1 VAGQQHAHA
10 HALAQIFAAQHQ
22 HQNQGTYHQAASLG
36 APVAAPGAGYWAGY
50 SGVPA
55 SAAIP
60 SVPHTSGHAPSTSPA
75 SHENNVDVTSP
86 IKTAKIERPSPSTA
100 TNAPPGKESV
110 SAVSFSKP
118 TATNHSKSL
127 QPRESTDH
135 PVSSVATFS
144 TTTSDVNSTE
154 PQAPTPKTVISEW
167 EDKKQL
173 KRAANR
179 LSAHLSRKRKKMFIE
194 ELKDE
199 NQELRRKEQILRS
212 IPDLIVV
219 FDSSGN
225 MSFVSQSVTRFL
237 DFESDELEN
246 SSFWDRLDNDSVRLI
261 KAAFMDALAVKRTP
275 DEDST
280 PLSNGESISVRLIE
294 RDGNRDGGKLV
305 SLKGVVHFAGD
316 SPECVCSIRP
326 EDRARCVN
334 VSSNKAAKT
343 STSKTSS
350 QARREQRAAVAGVP
364 THQISDVDSEKS

>member
-1 VAGQQHAHA
+1 MIFSHAKNMTWLILPFTFRPA
-10 HALAQIFAAQHQ
+10 PSAQ
-22 HQNQGTYHQAASLG
+22 
-36 APVAAPGAGYWAGY
+36 
-50 SGVPA
+50 
-55 SAAIP
+55 
-60 SVPHTSGHAPSTSPA
+60 APSTPPA
-75 SHENNVDVTSP
+75 SHANNAQVASP
-86 IKTAKIERPSPSTA
+86 IKTEDIERASPITA
-100 TNAPPGKESV
+100 PMPPPGKAPV
-110 SAVSFSKP
+110 PAVSFPKP
-118 TATNHSKSL
+118 AATNHSTTLLS
-127 QPRESTDH
+127 RESTIY
-135 PVSSVATFS
+135 PASSVATFS
-144 TTTSDVNSTE
+144 TTASDGNTTE

-225 MSFVSQSVTRFL
+225 MSFVSQSITRFL
-237 DFESDELEN
+237 DFEPHELEN
-246 SSFWDRLDNDSVRLI
+246 SSFWDRLDHDSVRLI

-280 PLSNGESISVRLIE
+280 PLSNGDSISVRLIE

-326 EDRARCVN
+326 EDRAKGAN
-334 VSSNKAAKT
+334 VSNNKVSKT
-343 STSKTSS
+343 STSKTSL
-350 QARREQRAAVAGVP
+350 QARREQRAAAAGVP